1 MILFKKY
8 GCVTKSCTC
17 NNVINFIQI
26 LSKNFFTCQLAQVT
40 YIIYIYIYNFFFF
53 FLEKPDKEPEQI
65 LLKQTQ

>member
-8 GCVTKSCTC
+8 GCVTKSCTY

-40 YIIYIYIYNFFFF
+40 YIIYIYIIFFFS